1 MARWIQCFVLM
12 ACLLPVAGLSE
23 EVGAT
28 SGIDSGESP
37 LLDPRIE
44 RRRVKEADIDSEN
57 FEVGIFA
64 GVYSSDGFGVN
75 SSYTLR
81 LAYHVS
87 EDVFVEGGFGR
98 TELGET
104 SFEKLTPGVSL
115 LTDEQREVTWYNVS
129 LGYNILPG
137 EAFLGGGRAYNNALY
152 LLAGAGNTDF
162 ADDDRFTINVGVGY
176 RVLLSDWLALRTE
189 VRSHLFDQDVL
200 GDVETSHNL
209 EWSLGLSAFF

>member
-1 MARWIQCFVLM
+1 MARWIQCFVLT
-12 ACLLPVAGLSE
+12 ASLLPAIALADESKSE
-23 EVGAT
+23 R
-28 SGIDSGESP
+28 GIASGESP

-57 FEVGIFA
+57 FELAVFA
-64 GVYSSDGFGVN
+64 GLYSADGFGVN

-87 EDVFVEGGFGR
+87 EDVFVEGGLGQ
-98 TELGET
+98 TEIGET
-104 SFEKLTPGVSL
+104 SFEKLTPGVQL
-115 LTDEQREVTWYNVS
+115 LSDDQRKVTWYNVS

-162 ADDDRFTINVGVGY
+162 ADDDRFTINVGLGY
-176 RVLLSDWLALRTE
+176 RVLLTDWLALRTE
-189 VRSHLFDQDVL
+189 IRNHIYDQDVL
-200 GDVETSHNL
+200 GEVETTQNL
-209 EWSLGLSAFF
+209 DWSVGLSAFF

>member
-1 MARWIQCFVLM
+1 MARWIQCFILM
-12 ACLLPVAGLSE
+12 VGLLPLASHAE
-23 EVGAT
+23 ESDAKP
-28 SGIDSGESP
+28 GIDSGESP

-57 FEVGIFA
+57 FEVAVFA
-64 GVYSSDGFGVN
+64 GIYSSDGFGTN

-87 EDVFVEGGFGR
+87 EDVFVEGGFGK

-115 LTDEQREVTWYNVS
+115 LTDEQREVSWYNVS

-200 GDVETSHNL
+200 GQVETSHNL
-209 EWSLGLSAFF
+209 DWSLGLSAFF